1 MKKLLIVASLI
12 ALILSVGCGCG
23 KKESAEP
30 AGKVP
35 AEVKK
40 AETMDTTRMDS
51 AVTESTMVESTAVEA
66 TEEPRDTL

>member
-1 MKKLLIVASLI
+1 MRKLVI
-12 ALILSVGCGCG
+12 AFLTIAFALAVSYGCG

-35 AEVKK
+35 TEVKE

-51 AVTESTMVESTAVEA
+51 AMMESTTVDTAEV
-66 TEEPRDTL
+66 PQDSM